1 MIKIITYQATWPDEF
16 QALGAVLRQGLGS
29 LALRIDHIG
38 STSVPG
44 LARRHPDD
52 AEAYYDV
59 KDPVCDIIMG
69 GAEAWA
75 QAAGW
80 DVESSEDR

>member
-1 MIKIITYQATWPDEF
+1 LSASFQATWPDEF
-16 QALGAVLRQGLGS
+16 QALGTVLRQGLGS

-44 LARRHPDD
+44 LARRHSDD
-52 AEAYYDV
+52 AKAYYDL

-75 QAAGW
+75 AATDWQPGPS
-80 DVESSEDR
+80 DC